1 MNIEKRVGAC
11 LRSLLLAGGML
22 LGLSGCIDGVT
33 TSQNPVTSNKEVP
46 DYTGPAA
53 RTADV
58 QAFKLSVWDNLKPKN
73 RCGACHVEGG
83 QAPAFVR
90 QDDINLAYNE
100 ANGITNLFD
109 PPNSRMVTKVAGGH
123 NCWLD
128 SDDACAA
135 VITAYIEAWA
145 GDSAGGGRT
154 IELKAPPI
162 KDAGASKSFPEASD
176 QFAASVHPLL
186 TAHCSSC
193 HRENAATPQA
203 PFFANGDVDSAYAEA
218 KAKINLDVPA
228 DSRLVVRLRQ
238 EFHNCWSDCQS
249 NAAEMETA
257 LGNFAAQVPLTE
269 IDPQFVLSKA
279 LNLGD
284 GVVASGGSRS
294 ESNLIALW
302 EFKTGQGTTAYDTS
316 GVEPAINLQLSGG
329 VNWVSGWGVKFTNG
343 KAQGTTTASKK
354 LSDLIRATGEYSIE
368 AWVVPANVTQEGP
381 ARIISYSA
389 GTGARNFTLGQT
401 RYNYDF
407 LHRSEGTGANG
418 EPALSTA
425 DADEVLQATEQ
436 HVVVTY
442 DPVNGRRIYVNGAF
456 TGDMDGVVPG
466 NLNDW
471 DDSFA
476 FVLGNEVSGE
486 RPWAGKLRMV
496 AIHNR
501 ALTQQQIATNFA
513 AGVGEKFF
521 LLFSVTDLVGMPESY
536 ILFEVAQFDNYSYLF
551 NRPRFISLDPD
562 ARPGSLPLKGMRIG
576 INGKEAVVGQSYV
589 NVDTAITDA
598 TFVNQEQVLSELGTI
613 IALEKGAEADE
624 FFLTFERL
632 GNATH
637 VRTPAA
643 PLTPP
648 PPVDAEPVADIG
660 LRTFDE
666 INRSM
671 ADVTGVSPQ
680 QSGVRATF
688 EAIRQQLPT
697 AEALDGFLSAHQVA
711 VSQLAI
717 EYCNALVEDPS
728 LRGSYFPG
736 FDFGAPA
743 AQAFGTALERGL
755 VIDPL
760 LTRIVGIGLATQPQA
775 ADVSS
780 ELNALIDRLTVCG
793 AGCAADRTPTVVKAT
808 CAATLG
814 SAALL
819 LQ

>member
-1 MNIEKRVGAC
+1 MTIQTRVGAG
-11 LRSLLLAGGML
+11 LRALLITGGIL
-22 LGLSGCIDGVT
+22 LGLGGCIDGVS
-33 TSQNPVTSNKEVP
+33 TSENPVTSNREVP

-83 QAPAFVR
+83 QSPDFVR
-90 QDDINLAYNE
+90 QDDINLAYDA
-100 ANGITNLFD
+100 ANRVVNLLD

-128 SDDACAA
+128 SNDACAA
-135 VITAYIEAWA
+135 VITAYIESWA

-154 IELKAPPI
+154 IQLKPPPI
-162 KDAGASKSFPEASD
+162 KEAGASKSFPEASD
-176 QFAASVHPLL
+176 LFAANVHPLL
-186 TAHCSSC
+186 AAHCSRC
-193 HRENAATPQA
+193 HDDGAATPQA
-203 PFFANGDVDSAYAEA
+203 PFFASSDVDAAYAEA
-218 KAKINLDVPA
+218 KAKIDLDTPA
-228 DSRLVVRLRQ
+228 NSRLVVRLRQ

-249 NAAEMETA
+249 NAVEMETA
-257 LGNFAAQVPLTE
+257 LANFAAQVPVTQV
-269 IDPQFVLSKA
+269 DPSLVLSKA
-279 LNLGD
+279 LKLGD

-302 EFKTGQGTTAYDTS
+302 EFKTGKGTIAYDTS

-329 VNWVSGWGVKFTNG
+329 VSWVSGWGIEFTNG
-343 KAQGTTTASKK
+343 KAQGATAASKK
-354 LSDLIRATGEYSIE
+354 LADLIRATGEYSIE

-381 ARIISYSA
+381 ARIVSYSA

-401 RYNYDF
+401 KYNYDF

-425 DADEVLQATEQ
+425 DANEVLQATEQ
-436 HVVVTY
+436 HVVLTY
-442 DPVNGRRIYVNGAF
+442 DPVNGRRIYVNGEF
-456 TGDMDGVVPG
+456 TGDLDGVAPG
-466 NLNDW
+466 GLNDW

-476 FVLGNEVSGE
+476 FVLGNEVSGD

-501 ALTQQQIATNFA
+501 ALTPQQIATNFA

-521 LLFSVTDLVGMPESY
+521 LLFSVAELTGVPESY

-562 ARPGSLPLKGMRIG
+562 ARPGVIPVKGMRIG
-576 INGKEAVVGQSYV
+576 INGKEAVVGQSFATI
-589 NVDTAITDA
+589 DTVVTDA
-598 TFVNQEQVLSELGTI
+598 SFVDQSQVLSELGTVV
-613 IALEKGAEADE
+613 ALEKGAEADE
-624 FFLTFERL
+624 FFLTFDRL
-632 GNATH
+632 GNNTH

-643 PLTPP
+643 PLSPP
-648 PPVDAEPVADIG
+648 PPVDADPVADIG

-666 INRSM
+666 INQSM

-680 QSGVRATF
+680 QSGVKATF
-688 EAIRQQLPT
+688 EAVRQQLPA
-697 AEALDGFLSAHQVA
+697 AERLDGFLSAHQVA

-717 EYCNALVEDPS
+717 EYCNALVEDPA
-728 LRGSYFPG
+728 LRGGYFPG

-743 AQAFGTALERGL
+743 GQAFDTAMERSL

-760 LTRIVGIGLATQPQA
+760 LTHVVGIGLTTQPQA
-775 ADVSS
+775 AEVST
-780 ELNALIDRLTVCG
+780 ELNALIDRLTACG
-793 AGCAADRTPTVVKAT
+793 AGCAADRTPTVVKAA